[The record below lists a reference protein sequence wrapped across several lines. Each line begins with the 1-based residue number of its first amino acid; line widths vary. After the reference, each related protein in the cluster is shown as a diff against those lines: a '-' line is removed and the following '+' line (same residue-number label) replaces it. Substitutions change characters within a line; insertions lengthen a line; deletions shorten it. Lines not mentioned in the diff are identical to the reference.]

1 MDFIDFLNEE
11 AEHVQKT
18 DSSKF
23 KLKDIFSDHWDSFLL
38 DNPNLSI
45 RPCVIEEVQKMI
57 GCGSLSN
64 GYAVYSCSSCSNY
77 LFVPFTCKSRF
88 CPSCG
93 SKSVLDRSD
102 SIIAKTIRCSHRHIT
117 FTIHNALWPL
127 FQKDRSLLNLLFD
140 AASQTILSWCYSLNK
155 RENFKPG
162 FVCTLHTF
170 GRDLKW
176 NPHIHMLITEGF
188 SGNFTVWKNNF
199 IFPFEMLRRRF
210 QTTLLKLLEPYF
222 EKNFFKSLKNHIY
235 QTSSK
240 GFYVHAP
247 KVLARNIK
255 STIKYVIRYSGK
267 PAMAQSRIIDYDGEY
282 VTFWYDRHEDNKRV
296 TEKIHVYDFI
306 KRLIIHIPDK
316 YFNMIRYYG
325 LYAKEYKNSNKLI
338 KMMSPISKKIKSQLR
353 TWQNRIE
360 LYFKRN
366 PLACSC
372 CGNQLHFDYLV
383 QKAYNST

>member
-11 AEHVQKT
+11 SEHVHKT

-23 KLKDIFSDHWDSFLL
+23 KIKDIFADHWDSFLQ
-38 DNPNLSI
+38 DNPSLSI
-45 RPCVIEEVQKMI
+45 RPCVIEEVRKMI

-64 GYAVYSCSSCSNY
+64 GYAVYSCDSCNNY
-77 LFVPFTCKSRF
+77 LYVPFTCKSRF

-102 SIIAKTIRCSHRHIT
+102 SITSKTIRCSHRHIT
-117 FTIHNALWPL
+117 FTIHDALWPL
-127 FQKDRSLLNLLFD
+127 FQKDRKLLNFLFV
-140 AASQTILSWCYSLNK
+140 AASQTILSWCYDLNHK
-155 RENFKPG
+155 ENFKPG
-162 FVCTLHTF
+162 FICTLHTF

-188 SGNFTVWKNNF
+188 SGNFTVWKKNF
-199 IFPFEMLRRRF
+199 IFPYEMLRRRF
-210 QTTLLKLLEPYF
+210 QSILLSLLENHF
-222 EKNFFKSLKNHIY
+222 GKDKFKSLKHLIY
-235 QTSSK
+235 KTSIK

-247 KVLARNIK
+247 KVDARDIK
-255 STIKYVIRYSGK
+255 STIKYVIRYSGR
-267 PAMAQSRIIDYDGEY
+267 PAMAQSRIIDYDGEF
-282 VTFWYDRHEDNKRV
+282 VTFWYDRHEDNKHII
-296 TEKIHVYDFI
+296 EKIHVYEFI

-316 YFNMIRYYG
+316 YFNTVRYYG

-353 TWQNRIE
+353 NWQNRIE

-372 CGNQLHFDYLV
+372 CGKQLHFDYLV